1 MPLIDVSTDRST
13 RLLLWLIGLSLQ
25 SVTVLWLLDLP
36 AIKDY
41 PERVFASGILA
52 LGGIA
57 FSANYAFKSCDCT
70 FSPSAI
76 FFSLTTWSALVDLLI
91 SASLIGM
98 TTLGK
103 FYVETGEEYFK
114 SSWGVAVLAYDG
126 CVHYFLQLYLAH
138 ATLLDRPRLL
148 VGLFWSGSILNS
160 MPVVLLGGATGMHS
174 DTLKPSTLLNAPYVL
189 APILYL
195 SAILPSTHRQPLQRP
210 AGGSKEAGGAKEVTV
225 RAWRSAS
232 SVDHL
237 LVLFHM
243 AALCLHCFRAAVVL
257 GSKSPAALGYGAGV
271 EPALLA
277 STADSFGF
285 LRVQLLEYFFYYVPF
300 HAWAIACAYLPP
312 TESHTAWATV
322 VAGGYM
328 QAQATY
334 VGSAAFQWVDFEP
347 LARLSTPTTFWL
359 VAIGFACLPAA
370 YAARCWQQIRAVSA

>member
-1 MPLIDVSTDRST
+1 MPLIDVATDRST
-13 RLLLWLIGLSLQ
+13 RLLFWLVGISLQ
-25 SVTVLWLLDLP
+25 SITVLWMINVP
-36 AIKDY
+36 VIKDY
-41 PERVFASGILA
+41 PERVFAVGVLA

-57 FSANYAFKSCDCT
+57 AAANYAFKSCNCT

-91 SASLIGM
+91 ALSLIGV

-114 SSWGVAVLAYDG
+114 SSWGFAVLGYDG
-126 CVHYFLQLYLAH
+126 CVHYFLQLFLAH

-148 VGLFWSGSILNS
+148 VGLLWSGSILNS

-195 SAILPSTHRQPLQRP
+195 NAILPSAQPRL
-210 AGGSKEAGGAKEVTV
+210 AATTKEAPA

-232 SVDHL
+232 LIDHL
-237 LVLFHM
+237 LVLFHF
-243 AALCLHCFRAAVVL
+243 AAICLHCLRAAVVL
-257 GSKSPAALGYGAGV
+257 GSKSPAALSYGAQ
-271 EPALLA
+271 EPALLE

-285 LRVQLLEYFFYYVPF
+285 LRVQLQQLIEFAFYYVPF
-300 HAWAIACAYLPP
+300 HAWALACAYLPP
-312 TESHTAWATV
+312 SENHAAWATV
-322 VAGGYM
+322 VAGGYL

-334 VGSAAFQWVDFEP
+334 VGSAAFKWTGFGP
-347 LARLSTPTTFWL
+347 LEQLSPPSTFW
-359 VAIGFACLPAA
+359 AIAATFALLPAA
-370 YAARCWQQIRAVSA
+370 YAARCWKFHEYSA